1 MLTDSDREVFGTMAD
16 IVIPAWTNM
25 PSASAIGVHLK
36 LLDAVL
42 RARPDLVDSVKSAI
56 DFCKGRAASE
66 AVNELYRSNRSAF
79 DAFTL
84 AATGAYYMDDTVR
97 KLLGYP
103 GQESPPYD
111 PTETPDYLTDGL
123 LERVT
128 RRGAIYKSTPRGSK

>member
-1 MLTDSDREVFGTMAD
+1 MFTDGDRDIFGKMAD
-16 IVIPAWTNM
+16 IIIPAWEQM
-25 PSASAIGVHLK
+25 PSASAVGVHEK

-42 RARPDLVDSVKSAI
+42 QARPDLVDGVRSAVE
-56 DFCKGRAASE
+56 FCRGRSAGE
-66 AVNELYRSNRSAF
+66 AVNDLFRSDKAVF

-84 AATGAYYMDDTVR
+84 AATGAYYMDKTVR

-111 PTETPDYLTDGL
+111 PMETPDYLTDGL

-128 RRGAIYKSTPRGSK
+128 RRGAIYKSTPR

>member
-1 MLTDSDREVFGTMAD
+1 MFTDSDRDIFGKMAD
-16 IVIPAWTNM
+16 IIIPAWEQM
-25 PSASAIGVHLK
+25 PSASAVGVHEK

-42 RARPDLVDSVKSAI
+42 QARPDLVDGVRSAVE
-56 DFCKGRAASE
+56 FCRGRSAGE
-66 AVNELYRSNRSAF
+66 AVNDLFRSDKAVF

-84 AATGAYYMDDTVR
+84 AATGAYYMDKTVR

-111 PTETPDYLTDGL
+111 PMETPDYLTDGL

-128 RRGAIYKSTPRGSK
+128 RRGAIYKSTPR

>member
-1 MLTDSDREVFGTMAD
+1 MFTDSDRGIFGKMAD
-16 IVIPAWTNM
+16 IIIPAWEQM
-25 PSASAIGVHLK
+25 PSASAVGVHEK

-42 RARPDLVDSVKSAI
+42 QARPDLVDGVKSAVE
-56 DFCKGRAASE
+56 FCRGRSAGE
-66 AVNELYRSNRSAF
+66 AVNDLFRSDKAVF

-84 AATGAYYMDDTVR
+84 AATGAYYMDKTVR

-111 PTETPDYLTDGL
+111 PMETPDYLTDGL

-128 RRGAIYKSTPRGSK
+128 RRGAIYKSTPR